1 MGDEAKSL
9 ASEARRSRSERD
21 ADRLC
26 RTESLQLIPTIKA
39 WWWDSV
45 KAESCFQPYK
55 LQALQR
61 TGAAGIS
68 FDHRGSSGA
77 GYAPEPTRLR
87 AGRRHALKRGW
98 WDSEKRQKLL
108 QHIKKSPRSVDTER
122 GNGAPPA
129 GGQFLPVSRGGT
141 SSVVEIKK
149 IPPFG

>member
-26 RTESLQLIPTIKA
+26 RTESLPLIPTIKA

-61 TGAAGIS
+61 TGTAGIS
-68 FDHRGSSGA
+68 IDHRGSSGA
-77 GYAPEPTRLR
+77 GDASELTACGRAPALHFLFLLAGIRVSLNIDKFIHNIIFTSIIPR
-87 AGRRHALKRGW
+87 A
-98 WDSEKRQKLL
+98 S
-108 QHIKKSPRSVDTER
+108 
-122 GNGAPPA
+122 
-129 GGQFLPVSRGGT
+129 GGQHTLRKEV
-141 SSVVEIKK
+141 
-149 IPPFG
+149 